1 MPVFGATSITTAF
14 FRKIADIGQHR
25 PAGSTKSQPGGFLV
39 LRSTIHQVASGCTKE
54 ALSCPIC
61 YPASLGNGPDP
72 PSDSL
77 AAALC
82 ENSQAAPNPANGTV
96 QHAATDELPP
106 IAVEDFTY
114 PGADKILKEKGIKLV
129 KGDGHILLSECS
141 ANDWKIKVEAN
152 KNYDTLFHCF
162 KVTGKKGYVT
172 MELPDVS
179 GIWTENQV
187 VKATLSSDGKK
198 KTVVTEDGP
207 NQVKTVGVA
216 DLPSGGKKADLLELR
231 VG

>member
-1 MPVFGATSITTAF
+1 MAIVQPHAPWKESLVILSA
-14 FRKIADIGQHR
+14 RKMLIAG
-25 PAGSTKSQPGGFLV
+25 V
-39 LRSTIHQVASGCTKE
+39 
-54 ALSCPIC
+54 
-61 YPASLGNGPDP
+61 
-72 PSDSL
+72 
-77 AAALC
+77 AAAVSGAVVLTAA
-82 ENSQAAPNPANGTV
+82 QAAPNPANGTV
-96 QHAATDELPP
+96 RHAAADELPP

-129 KGDGHILLSECS
+129 KGDGHILLTECS